1 MNLQPKKLFMS
12 AIAILAIGLT
22 VSAQSIKVESIKK
35 VALPKGMLV
44 NTATVSPDGSYV
56 VISELTGPGLKKM
69 DFATGKSTLI
79 SSKGDGIDVKISAD
93 GSEVLYREYT
103 TDANHLR
110 WSSLKSKNVKTQKE
124 QVIVTKS
131 RDINGIAICGNK
143 ALVVDNRKLAS
154 KALASKANAEKEVV
168 LSIVN
173 GQLCVT
179 QNGVT
184 KTISPQGIKNTSYL
198 WPELSPDGTR
208 IAYFLRGTGLYVC
221 DLNGKNVKPLGYYH
235 APKWLDDKT
244 LIVMDDYDNGDFIV
258 KSAIVAIDVNSGR
271 TQSLT
276 PSNIV
281 ATYPSVSKNKI
292 VFTTPRGELYN
303 INIK

>member
-1 MNLQPKKLFMS
+1 
-12 AIAILAIGLT
+12 
-22 VSAQSIKVESIKK
+22 
-35 VALPKGMLV
+35 
-44 NTATVSPDGSYV
+44 
-56 VISELTGPGLKKM
+56 
-69 DFATGKSTLI
+69 
-79 SSKGDGIDVKISAD
+79 
-93 GSEVLYREYT
+93 
-103 TDANHLR
+103 
-110 WSSLKSKNVKTQKE
+110 
-124 QVIVTKS
+124 
-131 RDINGIAICGNK
+131 
-143 ALVVDNRKLAS
+143 
-154 KALASKANAEKEVV
+154 
-168 LSIVN
+168 
-173 GQLCVT
+173 
-179 QNGVT
+179 
-184 KTISPQGIKNTSYL
+184 
-198 WPELSPDGTR
+198 R

>member
-35 VALPKGMLV
+35 VALPNGTLV

-124 QVIVTKS
+124 QVIVAKS
-131 RDINGIAICGNK
+131 RDIHGFAARGNR
-143 ALVVDNRKLAS
+143 ALVIDKHKLTT
-154 KALASKANAEKEVV
+154 KQLAPSSSSAKDIV
-168 LSIVN
+168 LSIIE
-173 GQLCVT
+173 GQLNVT

-184 KTISPQGIKNTSYL
+184 RNISPQGRGSYL

-208 IAYFLRGTGLYVC
+208 IVYFLRGMGLYVC

-235 APKWLDDKT
+235 AAKWLDNST
-244 LIVMDDYDNGDFIV
+244 VVAMDDYDNGLVTI
-258 KSAIVAIDVNSGR
+258 KSSIVAINVNNAR
-271 TQSLT
+271 TQTLT
-276 PSNIV
+276 PSSIV
-281 ATYPSVSKNKI
+281 ATFPSPSKNKI
-292 VFTTPRGELYN
+292 VFITPKGELYN
-303 INIK
+303 INLK